1 MTSTAG
7 ETPKL
12 LPFAALRNATSVIQS
27 PISSTSRSLYRPS
40 QPPPDVAPQHDGWPV
55 MDAAHPA
62 GPSELQPL
70 TASPPSD
77 AGCLLPPPPGTPPA
91 MCLLTP
97 MEPSPPPLLPLSTVL
112 PPAASAGAVPCSLSE
127 HQQKVSMSRRQD
139 QSCHNCQT
147 MNTSLW
153 RRDANG
159 NTVCNACGL
168 FAKLHGHN
176 RPLSMRKDEIQV
188 SSTVH
193 AKLHGRNR
201 PLSMRKDEIQVS
213 STVHAKLHGHNRP
226 LSMRKDEI
234 QPRKRKPKSEADG
247 SGRSRR
253 RRNQASRATIGVDIV
268 NRAMNVVGLTQN
280 GLGMGSMAQLTQ
292 SSVINPPVYPRD
304 DRSPPSMYHPA
315 VPPPPPPPP
324 AVASTHLMLPALYSS
339 HSVTSPAPVT
349 SYPSSA
355 HQPLPSYSSVSR
367 YLQPERGPSPTGAIY
382 RPDSPATY
390 MPGASV
396 LPSSSLH
403 MATTAL
409 DTLNDIQEMVAC
421 DLGLS
426 ERAPPVAAHCGAEQ
440 YYQHY

>member
-1 MTSTAG
+1 
-7 ETPKL
+7 
-12 LPFAALRNATSVIQS
+12 
-27 PISSTSRSLYRPS
+27 
-40 QPPPDVAPQHDGWPV
+40 
-55 MDAAHPA
+55 
-62 GPSELQPL
+62 
-70 TASPPSD
+70 
-77 AGCLLPPPPGTPPA
+77 
-91 MCLLTP
+91 
-97 MEPSPPPLLPLSTVL
+97 
-112 PPAASAGAVPCSLSE
+112 
-127 HQQKVSMSRRQD
+127 
-139 QSCHNCQT
+139 
-147 MNTSLW
+147 
-153 RRDANG
+153 
-159 NTVCNACGL
+159 
-168 FAKLHGHN
+168 
-176 RPLSMRKDEIQV
+176 
-188 SSTVH
+188 
-193 AKLHGRNR
+193 
-201 PLSMRKDEIQVS
+201 
-213 STVHAKLHGHNRP
+213 
-226 LSMRKDEI
+226 
-234 QPRKRKPKSEADG
+234 
-247 SGRSRR
+247 
-253 RRNQASRATIGVDIV
+253 
-268 NRAMNVVGLTQN
+268 MNVVGLTQN

-292 SSVINPPVYPRD
+292 SSVINPPVYSRD

-426 ERAPPVAAHCGAEQ
+426 ERAPPVAAHCGVEQ

>member
-77 AGCLLPPPPGTPPA
+77 AGCLLPPPPPGTPPA

-193 AKLHGRNR
+193 AKLHG
-201 PLSMRKDEIQVS
+201 
-213 STVHAKLHGHNRP
+213 HNRP

-234 QPRKRKPKSEADG
+234 QA
-247 SGRSRR
+247 
-253 RRNQASRATIGVDIV
+253 
-268 NRAMNVVGLTQN
+268 
-280 GLGMGSMAQLTQ
+280 
-292 SSVINPPVYPRD
+292 
-304 DRSPPSMYHPA
+304 
-315 VPPPPPPPP
+315 
-324 AVASTHLMLPALYSS
+324 
-339 HSVTSPAPVT
+339 
-349 SYPSSA
+349 
-355 HQPLPSYSSVSR
+355 
-367 YLQPERGPSPTGAIY
+367 
-382 RPDSPATY
+382 
-390 MPGASV
+390 
-396 LPSSSLH
+396 
-403 MATTAL
+403 
-409 DTLNDIQEMVAC
+409 
-421 DLGLS
+421 
-426 ERAPPVAAHCGAEQ
+426 
-440 YYQHY
+440 